1 MQRQLLHSFY
11 VIIKEIS
18 MLLESLLKRA
28 ERFWQEN
35 ILEKPPA
42 VLMAKGGA
50 SMENDVQ
57 KKRRKL
63 SSQNRTER
71 GDRTK
76 SDVILKE
83 FWQSNEHF
91 ADLFNAVAFQG
102 KQVLKPEML
111 REMDTDLSG
120 TIRFPKYEE
129 SLVRMR
135 DVVKKAAFGMEFV
148 ILGIESQQKIHYAMP
163 LRTMLY
169 DGMTYLKEYR
179 EIALQRK
186 NIREEMTPEEFL
198 SGMRKE
204 DRLHPVLSIVVYYSE
219 ISWDGPLSLKEMM
232 TDMPAEID
240 RLIPDYPMNLVQI
253 CESDGY
259 QFHNDDVRTVFE
271 LSREIMRGNF
281 DRINEKYKDK
291 KVKSELVT
299 VVGKITDSKELMKHR
314 EKKEAEINMCTAL
327 EKLKD
332 EGRKEGRKKLLLTQI
347 RKKQAKGFSIPE
359 IADILEEPEEE
370 IRRILEE
377 ADVETV

>member
-1 MQRQLLHSFY
+1 MQHRLLRLFY

-18 MLLESLLKRA
+18 MLLESLSKRA
-28 ERFWQEN
+28 ERFREEN
-35 ILEKPPA
+35 IPVEPPA
-42 VLMAKGGA
+42 VFMAEGGA

-57 KKRRKL
+57 KKRRK
-63 SSQNRTER
+63 SSPHSKAGRT
-71 GDRTK
+71 GKTK

-83 FWQSNEHF
+83 FWRSNEHF

-111 REMDTDLSG
+111 REMDADLSG

-135 DVVKKAAFGMEFV
+135 DVVKKAAFGMEFAV
-148 ILGIESQQKIHYAMP
+148 FGIESQQKIHYAMP

-179 EIALQRK
+179 EIARQRK
-186 NIREEMTPEEFL
+186 NIREEMTPVEFL

-204 DRLHPVLSIVVYYSE
+204 DRLHPVLSIVIYYSE
-219 ISWDGPLSLKEMM
+219 KSWDGPLSLKEMM

-253 CESDGY
+253 CESDKY
-259 QFHNDDVRTVFE
+259 RFHDDDVRTVFE

-332 EGRKEGRKKLLLTQI
+332 EGRQEMLLTLIQKKL
-347 RKKQAKGFSIPE
+347 AKGFSIPE
-359 IADILEEPEEE
+359 IADMLEEPEEE
-370 IRRILEE
+370 IRRILK
-377 ADVETV
+377 ETDTETA